1 MFIIKDYS
9 MAIKLDEVNKILYSY
24 DIKNDIVDENSKE
37 ILTQTNNLIYWK
49 IKSHFKINPQYFG
62 LHINHYTNEKNEYL
76 ESLEIAN
83 IIKKRSINK
92 NESTKMIT
100 QDEIFNYLENKIK
113 SSKDNCYFLK

>member
-37 ILTQTNNLIYWK
+37 ILTQTNNLIYGK

-62 LHINHYTNEKNEYL
+62 LHINHYTSEKDEYL
-76 ESLEIAN
+76 ESLEIGS
-83 IIKKRSINK
+83 IIKKRASNK
-92 NESTKMIT
+92 NESTKMIA
-100 QDEIFNYLENKIK
+100 QSEMFNYLENRLK
-113 SSKDNCYFLK
+113 SSKM

>member
-37 ILTQTNNLIYWK
+37 ILTQTNNLIYGK
-49 IKSHFKINPQYFG
+49 IKSHFKINSEDYG
-62 LHINHYTNEKNEYL
+62 LNINHYTNEEDEYL

-83 IIKKRSINK
+83 ILKEISRNK

-100 QDEIFNYLENKIK
+100 QDQMLNYLENKLK
-113 SSKDNCYFLK
+113 SSTI